1 MGQIVGACFTTHIPR
16 LMLQGEAARKAYMG
30 PNLSTF
36 WDAMAALERERL
48 ARLDFDT
55 FVIFDTHWF
64 TTTNY
69 VLNAAERL
77 EGVYTSDELPDMF
90 HDYPYHYAGDPELAR
105 AIAAAA
111 KEKDLRA
118 SAAAYQ
124 GMALHYPTLIPMHYF
139 NPARKRRVVSIG
151 ICQTASI
158 ENDLAFGRAVGT
170 AVARSGR
177 KVVLLASGGLS
188 HKFWEYDVILQR
200 ASRDPGHIS
209 SPENRES
216 DLRVLDLFRRGDHA
230 GVLALAPEYRK
241 RCMPEGRFSHYLMM
255 AGALGEG
262 AFTSHGVQYGDYEAA
277 IGTGQ
282 AIVWFDV

>member
-16 LMLQGEAARKAYMG
+16 LMIQGEAARLAYMG

-36 WDAMAALERERL
+36 WDAMARVERERL
-48 ARLDFDT
+48 AALDADT

-69 VLNAAERL
+69 VLNAAARL

-90 HDYPYHYAGDPELAR
+90 HDYEYGYAGDPELAR
-105 AIAAAA
+105 AIATAA

-118 SAAAYQ
+118 SAADYR

-139 NPARKRRVVSIG
+139 NADRRRRVLSIG
-151 ICQTASI
+151 VCQTASV

-170 AVARSGR
+170 AVARSDR

-200 ASRDPGHIS
+200 AARDPEQIS
-209 SPENRES
+209 SRENREW
-216 DLRVLDLFRRGDHA
+216 DERVLDLFRRGDHA

-241 RCMPEGRFSHYLMM
+241 RSMPEGRFSHYLMM

-262 AFTSHGVQYGDYEAA
+262 AFTSRGIQYGDYESA